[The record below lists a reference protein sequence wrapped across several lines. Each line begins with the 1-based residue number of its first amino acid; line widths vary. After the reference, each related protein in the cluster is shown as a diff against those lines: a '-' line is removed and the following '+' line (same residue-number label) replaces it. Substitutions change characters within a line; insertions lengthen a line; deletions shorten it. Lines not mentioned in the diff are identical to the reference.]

1 MEWFNFPE
9 ALKSSTNIM
18 FFFKLLAIS
27 GVFCI
32 CAHSGI
38 AVAGQHH
45 TLTLKKKTKPL
56 QNKDNRTHGLNAREV
71 KDENPADVLNTT
83 TNTTAAKEIKEMS
96 GSRRY
101 LAGVNGFAP
110 NFGEYS
116 HHPIIQGPFY
126 NHHVHFVPKPYPV
139 VSVQYVPK
147 PFPVPYAVPSHV
159 HVSHLHLR
167 PKCEYEPTC

>member
-1 MEWFNFPE
+1 
-9 ALKSSTNIM
+9 M
-18 FFFKLLAIS
+18 FFFKLLAVYE
-27 GVFCI
+27 VFCI

-38 AVAGQHH
+38 AVAGQRH
-45 TLTLKKKTKPL
+45 TSILKKETKPL
-56 QNKDNRTHGLNAREV
+56 QNKDNRIHGLNAREV
-71 KDENPADVLNTT
+71 KEENPADVLNTM

-101 LAGVNGFAP
+101 LGGVNGFAP
-110 NFGEYS
+110 
-116 HHPIIQGPFY
+116 IIQGPLY

-147 PFPVPYAVPSHV
+147 PFPIPYAVPSHV

>member
-1 MEWFNFPE
+1 
-9 ALKSSTNIM
+9 M
-18 FFFKLLAIS
+18 FFFKLLAVYE
-27 GVFCI
+27 VFCI

-38 AVAGQHH
+38 AAARQRYTV
-45 TLTLKKKTKPL
+45 TLKKKTKLP
-56 QNKDNRTHGLNAREV
+56 QDNRAHGLKVREV
-71 KDENPADVLNTT
+71 KDENPAAVLNA
-83 TNTTAAKEIKEMS
+83 NNTAAEEVKEMS

-101 LAGVNGFAP
+101 LSGVNGYPP
-110 NFGEYS
+110 NFGVYS

-147 PFPVPYAVPSHV
+147 PFPIPYAVPSHV

-167 PKCEYEPTC
+167 PKCEYEPTG